1 MRLVRLVL
9 IAGALLVALPS
20 HAQEALNIIL
30 ERGYVAHWVV
40 CGPFPSALE
49 GGILDAVRVGAS
61 AVGGRDFMEGDGG
74 IARIRPKHRQ
84 PIKVPGHPDA
94 VWQRAG
100 TEGPQLDLAPFYP
113 SEPEGLSYA
122 GFYTEA
128 AAPTSV
134 LMELH
139 TPLGAQV
146 WLNGTR
152 VVVSQ
157 ESALPLAGVDRAL
170 LNFRQG
176 SNFLVIQTPGARLD
190 ALAEAARVS
199 PRELSSQ
206 VFANRTLLSGKS
218 GFEIA
223 LTLKPVSALGELVY
237 TPTLQSTGSFSGT
250 LGEVR
255 QDETLALFNPTAER
269 SSVVEVLVKSPQL
282 LAPMLVEVPGVPPGE
297 RADALLSL
305 PTGSVAPGSAVPVSI
320 TLTHEGQS
328 ATFDTSFNV
337 LPRSDGGEVLLL
349 TGTRH
354 LPRSKETPE
363 AQVMRLGEELSAQLN
378 FADGETAYGFE
389 AGTTVTWQAWLAS
402 HPEAWERWDAL
413 LATGRGGVSAQYS
426 IIDERVASPEL
437 LVRNIGLGIASSVG
451 TMDAPG
457 IYDAWRARGLSPQ
470 TPQLLAQFGVP
481 GIVSSLPVPG
491 MEAIAWQ
498 AGLHGAPLPH
508 RHVVPSEGAVT
519 VEGLRNDAGMRR
531 RELSDLGLDRSL
543 LLLENALSPPE
554 PFLSGATLELAGSF
568 PSIKFSG
575 VAGQRF
581 FERVTQRADNTLPGM
596 SHSMQ
601 RAHPG
606 DLLSNPELMIAY
618 RTVAERIGPVEALA
632 TLAAVEGY
640 RFPTARLEQVWRGL
654 AWYGQPAYLAARA
667 GSETAWQALAAL
679 RAQWDTLQEIESRAL
694 AHLAAQVAVPES
706 TLPEGV
712 EPIAPYLVF
721 APGGAASTRVCEVQ
735 VPVPAGKEVVAFDRA
750 GTALPVR
757 MGGPVAQ
764 TMPSTRQGTLRSVSF
779 VASVP
784 PWSTEVVWLGL
795 RTAKTQEPSTELLIQ
810 NSDWLAQFSPDT
822 GELVQLLDKKRGL
835 DYAKGALDAVAAL
848 GLSPDKLGDGRELWT
863 SGEALELSGPP
874 TNIQTFKQPG
884 IEEVRLVS
892 PMGEATL
899 ERRIRLVE
907 GLPYVEVEGRI
918 RGLRGAP
925 RLIVSTAS
933 TPMPGRA
940 PVFGERFGAVS
951 GRIGVTPLEF
961 RSEGMNRPSADGLY
975 PAYRWAA
982 LSPSAELRFGLSRA
996 LPLVAAAIV
1005 HGEKPELA
1013 VSAET
1018 LRAALAHVGIPATVH
1033 AGDAGKGDALWTDGT
1048 PLPDALAALEPH
1060 AGMLFVVGAPE
1071 ELPLLKRVLE
1081 SLPDTARQRVG
1092 KSMER
1097 GGIFAARLRDGA
1109 PGNAMVPV
1117 VLMAG
1122 REAPALDALMEAFAE
1137 SLRTLGYHTLP
1148 DEALLDEDVAAPR
1161 AEQGLAVLFPG
1172 TQPASVEADGRLLLA
1187 HGIQQSGND
1196 EDFTFRYALYPLDG
1210 GWRSA
1215 DVAVMAEHFA
1225 SPAMTMETASHTGAI
1240 APGTPLLAVSPKGLQ
1255 VTAVKPAGNEGRVAD
1270 GVVVRGYVE
1279 SLAAWQGSIALRGP
1293 VSSAAQSSVTEVPGA
1308 SLALAGGAAS
1318 TGGASGEILST
1329 WMLPRNIGRVASMS
1343 QDAVAMPQSP
1353 RYAAYPETGQMVA
1366 PESGF
1371 RCGLRVQVS
1380 WDREAPSAR
1389 VWVANFHRD
1398 AVLEGT
1404 LVASA
1409 TDGWSLGPEKQAVRL
1424 LPGKAV
1430 ELELLLASVRARP
1443 GTGAVMVEL
1452 ETSEGKWFHV
1462 AREGAEWLDIKQQV
1476 ERGRVVVDVTNRM
1489 GVRALGSAAIVAP
1502 AAWWPGWA
1510 GPAPGDTAHP
1520 AVHPREISFDLPPQG
1535 KQQLVFLV
1543 SAAQDAEVEGMLH
1556 VVANGQSELV
1566 DIGAP
1571 AR

>member
-1 MRLVRLVL
+1 MKL
-9 IAGALLVALPS
+9 IRYFALAVALLATLPS
-20 HAQEALNIIL
+20 QAQEALNIIL

-49 GGILDAVRVGAS
+49 GGILDAVRVGES

-74 IARIRPKHRQ
+74 ITRIRPKHRQ

-100 TEGPQLDLAPFYP
+100 AEGPQLDLAPFYP

-128 AAPTSV
+128 AAPTV
-134 LMELH
+134 ALMELH

-170 LNFRQG
+170 LSFRQG
-176 SNFLVIQTPGARLD
+176 SNFLVVQTPGARLD

-218 GFEIA
+218 GYEIA
-223 LTLKPVSALGELVY
+223 LTLKSVSALGDLVY
-237 TPTLQSTGSFSGT
+237 SPMLQSTGAFSGT

-255 QDETLALFNPTAER
+255 QDETLALFNPTGER
-269 SSVVEVLVKSPQL
+269 SSVVEILVKSPQL
-282 LAPMLVEVPGVPPGE
+282 LAPVLVEVPGVPPGE

-305 PTGSVAPGSAVPVSI
+305 PTGSVPPGSAVPVSI
-320 TLTHEGQS
+320 TLTHEGES
-328 ATFDTSFNV
+328 VSFDTSFNV
-337 LPRSDGGEVLLL
+337 LPRGDGGEVLLL

-354 LPRSKETPE
+354 VARAQETPE
-363 AQVMRLGEELSAQLN
+363 QRLVRLGAELSAQLD
-378 FADGETAYGFE
+378 FSDGEEAYGFE
-389 AGTTVTWQAWLAS
+389 AGVTATWQAWLAA
-402 HPEAWERWDAL
+402 HPEAWERWSAL
-413 LATGRGGVSAQYS
+413 LAAGRGGVSAQYAS
-426 IIDERVASPEL
+426 IDERVATPEL
-437 LVRNIGLGIASSVG
+437 LVRNLALGITSSEG

-457 IYDAWRARGLSPQ
+457 IYDAWRASGMSPQ
-470 TPQLLAQFGVP
+470 TAQIAAQFGVP
-481 GIVSSLPVPG
+481 GILSSLPVTG
-491 MEAIAWQ
+491 MKAIARQ
-498 AGLHGAPLPH
+498 AGLHGASVPH
-508 RHVVPSEGAVT
+508 RHVVASEGAVT

-531 RELSDLGLDRSL
+531 RELSALGFDRSL
-543 LLLENALSPPE
+543 LLLENALTPPE
-554 PFLSGATLELAGSF
+554 PFLSGATVELAGNF

-581 FERVTQRADNTLPGM
+581 FDRVAQRTEVTLPGV

-601 RAHPG
+601 RAYPG
-606 DLLSNPELMIAY
+606 ELLYNPELMTAF
-618 RTVAERIGPVEALA
+618 RTVSERLGAVEATA
-632 TLAAVEGY
+632 TLAAIEGY
-640 RFPTARLEQVWRGL
+640 RYPTARLERIWRSL

-667 GSETAWQALAAL
+667 GTESAWHALAAL
-679 RAQWDTLQEIESRAL
+679 REQWDALQDIEVRAL
-694 AHLAAQVAVPES
+694 AHLAAQLAVPES

-712 EPIAPYLVF
+712 EPVAPYLVF
-721 APGGAASTRVCEVQ
+721 APGGAANTRVCEVQ
-735 VPVPAGKEVVAFDRA
+735 VPVPAGGEVVAYDRA

-757 MGGPVAQ
+757 MGEPVAQ
-764 TMPSTRQGTLRSVSF
+764 TTPSTRPGTLRRVAF

-784 PWSTEVVWLGL
+784 PWSAEVVWLGL
-795 RTAKTQEPSTELLIQ
+795 RPAKAAEASEELLIQ
-810 NSDWLAQFSPDT
+810 NSAWLAQFSPET
-822 GELVQLLDKKRGL
+822 GELVQLLDKKQGM
-835 DYAKGALDAVAAL
+835 DYAAGALDAVSAL
-848 GLSPDKLGDGRELWT
+848 GLVADKLDDGRELWT
-863 SGEALELSGPP
+863 SGEVVETSGPP
-874 TNIQTFKQPG
+874 TQIKTFKQPG
-884 IEEVRLVS
+884 MEEVRMVS
-892 PMGEATL
+892 SMGDTTL

-907 GLPYVEVEGRI
+907 GLPYIEVEGRI
-918 RGLRGAP
+918 RGLRGGP
-925 RLIVSTAS
+925 RLVVSTAS

-940 PVFGERFGAVS
+940 PVFGERFGAVT
-951 GRIGVTPLEF
+951 GRAGVTPLAF

-982 LSPSAELRFGLSRA
+982 LSPSAELRFGLSQS

-1005 HGEKPELA
+1005 HGNQPEHVA
-1013 VSAET
+1013 SAET
-1018 LRAALAHVGIPATVH
+1018 LRAALAHAGIPATVH
-1033 AGDAGKGDALWTDGT
+1033 AGDAGKADSLWTDGT

-1060 AGMLFVVGAPE
+1060 AGMLMMVGAPE
-1071 ELPLLKRVLE
+1071 ELPLMKRVLD

-1097 GGIFAARLRDGA
+1097 GGVFAARLRDVA
-1109 PGNAMVPV
+1109 PENAAVPV

-1122 REAPALDALMEAFAE
+1122 REAQALDALVEAFAE

-1148 DEALLDEDVAAPR
+1148 EEALLDVTIAAPR
-1161 AEQGLAVLFPG
+1161 AEQGLALLFPG
-1172 TQPASVEADGRLLLA
+1172 TQSASVEADGRLLLA
-1187 HGIQQSGND
+1187 HGIQQAGTD
-1196 EDFTFRYALYPLDG
+1196 DDFTFRYALYPFEG
-1210 GWRSA
+1210 GWRA
-1215 DVAVMAEHFA
+1215 ANVAAVAEHFA
-1225 SPAMTMETASHTGAI
+1225 SPAMTLETDVHTGTI
-1240 APGTPLLAVSPKGLQ
+1240 TPGTPLLAVTPPGLQ

-1270 GVVVRGYVE
+1270 GVIVRGYVE
-1279 SLAAWQGSIALRGP
+1279 PLAAWQGSIALRGP
-1293 VSSAAQSSVTEVPGA
+1293 LSSAAQSSVVEAPGA

-1318 TGGASGEILST
+1318 AGGASGEIVST
-1329 WMLPRNIGRVASMS
+1329 WVLPRNIGRSLA
-1343 QDAVAMPQSP
+1343 QYPDAVAVPQAP
-1353 RYAAYPETGQMVA
+1353 QYAAYPELGEAVA

-1371 RCGLRVQVS
+1371 RCGLRVEVS

-1389 VWVANFHRD
+1389 VWVANYDRD

-1430 ELELLLASVRARP
+1430 ELELLLASVKARP
-1443 GTGAVMVEL
+1443 GTGAVMVQL
-1452 ETSEGKWFHV
+1452 ETNEGRWFHV
-1462 AREGAEWLDIKQQV
+1462 AREGTDWLDIRQQA
-1476 ERGRVVVDVTNRM
+1476 ERGRIVLDVTNRM
-1489 GVRALGSAAIVAP
+1489 GVRALGSAAVIAP
-1502 AAWWPGWA
+1502 AAWWPGWVEFA
-1510 GPAPGDTAHP
+1510 QGDAAHP
-1520 AVHPREISFDLPPQG
+1520 AVHPREITFDLPPQG

-1543 SAAQDAEVEGMLH
+1543 SAAQDAEVEGMLRIES
-1556 VVANGQSELV
+1556 NGQSELV

-1571 AR
+1571 SR